1 LVRPVERHLNEIAKL
16 IEDGHLKT
24 VVTQIFSL
32 ADASK
37 AHAFAESRELRR
49 GKIVL
54 KV

>member
-1 LVRPVERHLNEIAKL
+1 MRPVDNHMNAIAQL
-16 IEDGHLKT
+16 VEAGTLQM
-24 VVTQIFSL
+24 VVTEVFDL